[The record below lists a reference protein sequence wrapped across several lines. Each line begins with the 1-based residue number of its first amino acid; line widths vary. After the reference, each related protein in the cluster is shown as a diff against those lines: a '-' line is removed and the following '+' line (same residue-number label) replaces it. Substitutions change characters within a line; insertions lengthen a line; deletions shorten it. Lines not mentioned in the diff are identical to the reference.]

1 MATGIGVSFSFL
13 LSLCPDH
20 YSGKVQ
26 PWCAAASRAGLI
38 AHNLV
43 LPKSTNSM
51 KSDEVSDLDWHRDIC
66 FL

>member
-38 AHNLV
+38 AHNLGV
-43 LPKSTNSM
+43 AEKHQFH
-51 KSDEVSDLDWHRDIC
+51 EI
-66 FL
+66 